1 MGFFEIPD
9 VFREL
14 CFIRVF
20 LIPKRFWV
28 VSVCHSEFV
37 GCHSNILLCFCLS
50 VVVTSAWYIMLVA
63 KQFSGIGHS
72 SFLRQ
77 LYLFWVGALFG
88 YAFESI
94 CGCCVRLWQLSC
106 LAYSCS
112 WLSHCLCWICGVCRL
127 FLENACLSIRFRNLR
142 PTYIGFHVC
151 AEYILL
157 YLAEYFLMYFV
168 EYFCSTIWCFAWN
181 VGSSHES
188 VDIRLQIDHG
198 GVYKETWC
206 EILLGSLW
214 NLHW

>member
-1 MGFFEIPD
+1 MSVSDYATLAILEHTYIIFLICFYHAKFLLQKLHSLAPLLYAVSCFKIDHFKVALGFFEIPD

-112 WLSHCLCWICGVCRL
+112 
-127 FLENACLSIRFRNLR
+127 
-142 PTYIGFHVC
+142 
-151 AEYILL
+151 
-157 YLAEYFLMYFV
+157 
-168 EYFCSTIWCFAWN
+168 
-181 VGSSHES
+181 
-188 VDIRLQIDHG
+188 
-198 GVYKETWC
+198 
-206 EILLGSLW
+206 
-214 NLHW
+214 